1 MFAGEIGSDVSLT
14 PVKTPAASHDDRR
27 IQRAVFGWL
36 CLYLTVLV
44 GSFAI
49 FETLGPDQFDIH
61 VLGRHIL
68 LCNLHSRLLHEGPT
82 ILLITPT
89 IFAAEL
95 WLVGWSNSS
104 LYRLTAGL
112 QASSKTDIVY
122 FLSLHAGI
130 IEKAGVV
137 LTFGLTLFVA
147 EHLRDSLFQYSRYQ
161 ISITSLPVF
170 AQVAVFVLVY
180 SFFDYWQHRID
191 HHRIFWPLHRYHHAA
206 EDFCTLNSSRVH
218 PAAFSSALMSALI
231 IILMKVSTEALIDA
245 NLMLATL
252 RLLVHSRI
260 DSDFGWVGRYVIQS
274 PRHHRLHHILDMSRP
289 IGHFGLVP
297 IWDHLFGTW
306 RRSDIDQTLPIGV
319 STPYQHGA
327 WIGADIWRD
336 YCDFCKAV
344 ASTLRPTAGQ
354 GVQPAPSPALAPRA
368 DAGTPPQLS
377 RMLID
382 A

>member
-1 MFAGEIGSDVSLT
+1 MFEGQMDSVVDLIPVEGSL
-14 PVKTPAASHDDRR
+14 ASQVDRR
-27 IQRAVFGWL
+27 MQSIVFGWL
-36 CLYLTVLV
+36 CLYLGVLV
-44 GSFAI
+44 ASFAI
-49 FETLGPDQFDIH
+49 FETLGPDQFDLH
-61 VLGRHIL
+61 VFGRHIL

-104 LYRLTAGL
+104 LYRLTVGR
-112 QASSKTDIVY
+112 QASSKTDIAY
-122 FLSLHAGI
+122 FISLHAGI
-130 IEKAGVV
+130 IEKVGVV
-137 LTFGLTLFVA
+137 LTFGMTLFVA
-147 EHLRDSLFQYSRYQ
+147 EHLRDSLFRYSKYQ
-161 ISITSLPVF
+161 ISITSLPIF
-170 AQVAVFVLVY
+170 AQVLTFVIVY

-191 HHRIFWPLHRYHHAA
+191 HHKIFWPLHRYHHAA

-289 IGHFGLVP
+289 VGHYGLVP
-297 IWDHLFGTW
+297 IWDHMFGTW
-306 RRSDIDQTLPIGV
+306 RHSDIDQTLPIGV
-319 STPYQHGA
+319 STPYRHGA

-336 YCDFCKAV
+336 YCDFWTGV
-344 ASTLRPTAGQ
+344 ASSLLPTAGQ
-354 GVQPAPSPALAPRA
+354 GAQSAMATRA
-368 DAGTPPQLS
+368 ELGSRPQ
-377 RMLID
+377 RDRILID